1 MKAEMVEQ
9 KGLYVK
15 RIAQQCLVE
24 RYMMMW
30 RRQACSQ
37 DTNWMRQCY
46 RSGLLMLR
54 QLQMTW
60 LS

>member
-1 MKAEMVEQ
+1 MKADMVEQ

-54 QLQMTW
+54 
-60 LS
+60 